1 MTGLGGSPGSSAP
14 QSFKALL
21 SEGNTIRP
29 SLAKVPKD
37 QQRLLDRPDSWLT
50 PHKDANGPPNLPA
63 GVLESLREFHA
74 ARTLPPPAQKPRA
87 PVSSVPSPTGQA
99 RPAVVHNFSDH
110 GESSSSSSPPGTPV
124 SWPSSPERPR
134 HSAKQ
139 PASPTLSIKS
149 QIGIES
155 QLPATAATANLPS
168 SPPQFSSPRIPTPK
182 RFDPPA
188 DFSQPT
194 LKRRRI
200 EEFPSSSGGFEDELE
215 TAIPNA
221 LFQATPPINRIAA
234 HLLTRSEAVTSPP
247 CGQGSM
253 IPSSYNDGRMTFKSS
268 TPKER
273 RNMKL
278 ITFDSSPGA
287 PTADRPLEATPDELP
302 TIPLSQPR
310 ESRVPASSGPCIAS
324 TYAADSHQ
332 SSQAPQVVHDTPGAP
347 RTLAHVPGAEDF
359 LASQAGPSGSKSG
372 TDLLEAMITEERKAT
387 ITEEQDPMIIEENV
401 VEGETVGMRKPAP
414 GVSMDD
420 PMRWKKADD
429 KRELIQWMNDNWV
442 ESDWLPQPL
451 QEYRSTLSFTSLKT
465 LQNITKLAIDGGV
478 DLLSLWAEPDGF
490 LYRTISRQTNGKLSF
505 PEDLNHEALEP
516 LAKASRLA
524 REREAVP
531 TTNPTAPQGRSTFEP
546 STIAAPV
553 RDEASAETEDG
564 SNMLPDI
571 AASSHPP
578 IEEILERF
586 SQQPAKAFQ
595 NAYPSFTG
603 SVADFVR
610 ACIVVKGL
618 QRKHQ
623 LPKWLYDDFIR
634 AFVDDYTSY
643 MDEVDKSSSI
653 AKPMSAI
660 RWYVAN
666 VDRPVYQKDIV
677 TAENLDR
684 IFEIYSEEVGEA
696 KKWLMDGISSSPI
709 VFETPQ
715 RPSANVSMP
724 SKHASP
730 ALPVAS
736 LPKDDTK
743 SLPHAYG
750 TAALRSA
757 AEGLRSPK
765 EVQATSEVVQAPTTR
780 EQTLPDSRDEASL
793 PEPKLSISRQD
804 KGKQRMADEEPPR
817 RVSPITPTLRRQK
830 SPASDDDDLVFLSSN
845 PRSRPTPVQ
854 AAGPEKIIKHESP
867 TVHRTSPLDRSTPQK
882 VPAIDQ
888 ANGTLSQRR
897 RTGTVAETPP
907 PAPKTAAAFPG
918 NKVTSGAGTTAVR
931 RTLPASFDFGPPSRP
946 AVSSPARSTLSAS
959 TQDARVKKPKKTEK
973 EKQEAYRRKIAKLFK
988 QGRLPGSTPAPKGGD
1003 A

>member
-21 SEGNTIRP
+21 SEGNTISRN
-29 SLAKVPKD
+29 LAKVPKD
-37 QQRLLDRPDSWLT
+37 QQKLLDRPGSWFT
-50 PHKDANGPPNLPA
+50 SHKDTNGPPNLPA

-87 PVSSVPSPTGQA
+87 PVSSVPSPTGNA

-110 GESSSSSSPPGTPV
+110 GQSSSSSSSPPGTLV

-134 HSAKQ
+134 HSANQ

-168 SPPQFSSPRIPTPK
+168 SPPQFSSPSIPAPK

-188 DFSQPT
+188 NFPQPT
-194 LKRRRI
+194 LKRRRV

-234 HLLTRSEAVTSPP
+234 HLLTRSEAATSPP

-253 IPSSYNDGRMTFKSS
+253 VPSSYNDGRMTFKSS

-287 PTADRPLEATPDELP
+287 STADRPLEATPDELP

-310 ESRVPASSGPCIAS
+310 ENRVPVSSGPCIAS

-332 SSQAPQVVHDTPGAP
+332 SAQAPQVVHDTPGAP
-347 RTLAHVPGAEDF
+347 RTLARAPGAENF
-359 LASQAGPSGSKSG
+359 LASQAEPSGSKSSTG
-372 TDLLEAMITEERKAT
+372 LPEAT
-387 ITEEQDPMIIEENV
+387 ITDEQRATIAEERDPMIIEDAE
-401 VEGETVGMRKPAP
+401 EETIGMEKPVLR
-414 GVSMDD
+414 VSMDD
-420 PMRWKKADD
+420 PVRWKKADD
-429 KRELIQWMNDNWV
+429 KRELIQWFNDNWA
-442 ESDWLPQPL
+442 ESDWLPPLL
-451 QEYRSTLSFTSLKT
+451 QEYRSTLSFSSLKT

-478 DLLSLWAEPDGF
+478 DLLSLWAEPDGC

-524 REREAVP
+524 RERRAAQ
-531 TTNPTAPQGRSTFEP
+531 TANPTALQRQPSGEP
-546 STIAAPV
+546 FAVAAPV
-553 RDEASAETEDG
+553 RDEAAVENAENDSAKSG
-564 SNMLPDI
+564 NMLLPLH
-571 AASSHPP
+571 APR
-578 IEEILERF
+578 EETLECF

-666 VDRPVYQKDIV
+666 VDRPVYQKEVV

-696 KKWLMDGISSSPI
+696 KKWLLDGISSSPI
-709 VFETPQ
+709 VLETPQ
-715 RPSANVSMP
+715 RPAANVSMAR
-724 SKHASP
+724 KHASP
-730 ALPVAS
+730 TLPVAS
-736 LPKDDTK
+736 MRKDDTK
-743 SLPHAYG
+743 QPPSASG
-750 TAALRSA
+750 TTVPRSP
-757 AEGLRSPK
+757 AEGLRSPR
-765 EVQATSEVVQAPTTR
+765 EVQAASEVVQAPIIG
-780 EQTLPDSRDEASL
+780 EQTSDEASL
-793 PEPKLSISRQD
+793 PEPKLDPSRQD
-804 KGKQRMADEEPPR
+804 KGKQRMAAEEPPR

-830 SPASDDDDLVFLSSN
+830 SPTSNNDDLVFASSH
-845 PRSRPTPVQ
+845 PRSRPTSVQ
-854 AAGPEKIIKHESP
+854 AAGPEKTIKHESP
-867 TVHRTSPLDRSTPQK
+867 TAHRTSPLDRSTPQK

-888 ANGTLSQRR
+888 ANGTLSERR

-918 NKVTSGAGTTAVR
+918 NKVTSGAGKTAVR